1 MNSLKF
7 SVMPTSLGHPS
18 RVSNCGGYRIEKMD
32 GARSRFR
39 YVLLVA
45 HDPAS
50 LWGPY
55 PTGKLWDGFVYAAAR
70 TTDHRTLRDAVRFA
84 RSMRGGDV
92 EEALSRK

>member
-45 HDPAS
+45 PDP
-50 LWGPY
+50 LGLPHV
-55 PTGKLWDGFVYAAAR
+55 TGKLWDGFVYAAR
-70 TTDHRTLRDAVRFA
+70 KTTDHRTLRDAVRFA
-84 RSMRGGDV
+84 RLMRGGDV